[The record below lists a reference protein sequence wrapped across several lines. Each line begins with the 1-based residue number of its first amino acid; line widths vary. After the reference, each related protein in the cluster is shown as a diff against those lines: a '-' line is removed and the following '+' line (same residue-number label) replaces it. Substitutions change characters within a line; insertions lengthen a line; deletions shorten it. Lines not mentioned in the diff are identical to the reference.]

1 MANSK
6 KKKVSTETEKPKKDD
21 LKVFPYKRELTVA
34 LTKDETADRAKRMS
48 HKLAERDIKEQ
59 VIKEETKRQKTV
71 LKDMETEVR
80 RLSNSVRDGAELR
93 TVQCERRCNYTTGRV
108 SDVRVDTGEILSERD
123 MTEDERQKDLPFDDL
138 DSAFDGDADEDTS
151 EAAE

>member
-1 MANSK
+1 MATK
-6 KKKVSTETEKPKKDD
+6 KKKASTDAKKKDD
-21 LKVFPYKRELTVA
+21 LKVFPYKRELTVS
-34 LTKDETADRAKRMS
+34 LTKDEIADRAKRMS

-59 VIKEETKRQKTV
+59 VIREDAKRQKTV

-93 TVQCERRCNYTTGRV
+93 TVQCERRCNYSTGRV
-108 SDVRVDTGEILSERD
+108 QDVRLDTGEILSERD

-138 DSAFDGDADEDTS
+138 DDAFGDEPEPDDA

>member
-1 MANSK
+1 MATK
-6 KKKVSTETEKPKKDD
+6 KKKASTDAPEKKKED

-34 LTKDETADRAKRMS
+34 LTTTEVADRAKRMS

-93 TVQCERRCNYTTGRV
+93 TVQCERRCNYSTGRV
-108 SDVRVDTGEILSERD
+108 QDVRIDTGEVLSERD

-138 DSAFDGDADEDTS
+138 DASFDDEAADESDA